1 MIRYIGYS
9 RFDIANGPGIRV
21 SIFLSGCSFK
31 CKGCWSATAQ
41 NPRMGDPFTTDTIRM
56 VLDDCAQTGVAGLS
70 ILGGEPFENID
81 ATRELVRAFRAK
93 FGNTKTIWVW
103 SGFYLHEIL
112 ADSRKIAVL
121 KYVDVLVDGR
131 FILEQRDTSLRFRGS
146 RNQSVLDAP
155 RSIRASEAVWWEG
168 IKPGQ

>member
-1 MIRYIGYS
+1 MTRYIGYS
-9 RFDIANGPGIRV
+9 KFDIANGPGIRV

-41 NPRMGDPFTTDTIRM
+41 NPRMGDLFTTDTIRM
-56 VLDDCAQTGVAGLS
+56 VLDDCAQTGIAGLS
-70 ILGGEPFENID
+70 ILGGEPFESTD
-81 ATRELVRAFRAK
+81 A
-93 FGNTKTIWVW
+93 TIWVW

-121 KYVDVLVDGR
+121 KDVDVLVDGR

-155 RSIRASEAVWWEG
+155 RSAQASEAVWWEG